1 MVGYVGS
8 PHHFRCITVRTGS
21 MLIKFVR
28 TWARLP
34 TLLAFV
40 THNRVNDGQIYL
52 QLISPFQNSP
62 TNRVSGTMS
71 KAAGMFLAHFPR
83 FMLKRRRRRPNS
95 TKPLLFSPIFRS
107 CTQLYDKAGSLYVNP
122 CQTNKNKKP
131 CCLLPIHL
139 AYDEAGYM
147 LLKVDTTIRKGFHR
161 AVYKDYANV

>member
-122 CQTNKNKKP
+122 CQTNKNKKT
-131 CCLLPIHL
+131 LLSAAHTSSLWWSRIYATQSRHN
-139 AYDEAGYM
+139 
-147 LLKVDTTIRKGFHR
+147 
-161 AVYKDYANV
+161 YKERFPQSGL